1 MEKISI
7 IGGGIA
13 GLALANFLEK
23 LKLDYTIYESSA
35 TLAPVGAGL
44 ALSANALQILDTLG
58 LREQLE
64 RAGNTMKG
72 LMITNEHLEK
82 ISETNVERLEK
93 KYKVGNLA
101 IHRAALQR
109 VLAENIPSDKII
121 FNKRLSGISKNNRF
135 TIYFE
140 DETSLETDIVCGADG
155 IRSQVRNLYFEKSA
169 LRSAEQIC
177 WRAVLETDLAHLYPN
192 TAIEM
197 WGKGKRFGFVRL
209 TENQL
214 YWYALINKKA
224 YRENIDL
231 LQVFKNFDPI
241 VLKMISESD
250 KNKWIKT
257 EIFDLKRL
265 PKWSLENICLI
276 GDAAHA
282 TTPNMGQGGC
292 QAIEDAYII
301 AQLLQQ
307 NNNFNSTFVQFE
319 NIRRAKVDFVVNQS
333 WKIGKIAQWNHGT
346 ALRNALF
353 RLLPSTINEKILD
366 RVLQLEMEAQF

>member
-64 RAGNTMKG
+64 RAGNSMKG

-140 DETSLETDIVCGADG
+140 DETSLETDIVFGADG

-197 WGKGKRFGFVRL
+197 
-209 TENQL
+209 
-214 YWYALINKKA
+214 
-224 YRENIDL
+224 
-231 LQVFKNFDPI
+231 
-241 VLKMISESD
+241 
-250 KNKWIKT
+250 
-257 EIFDLKRL
+257 
-265 PKWSLENICLI
+265 
-276 GDAAHA
+276 
-282 TTPNMGQGGC
+282 
-292 QAIEDAYII
+292 
-301 AQLLQQ
+301 
-307 NNNFNSTFVQFE
+307 
-319 NIRRAKVDFVVNQS
+319 
-333 WKIGKIAQWNHGT
+333 
-346 ALRNALF
+346 
-353 RLLPSTINEKILD
+353 
-366 RVLQLEMEAQF
+366 